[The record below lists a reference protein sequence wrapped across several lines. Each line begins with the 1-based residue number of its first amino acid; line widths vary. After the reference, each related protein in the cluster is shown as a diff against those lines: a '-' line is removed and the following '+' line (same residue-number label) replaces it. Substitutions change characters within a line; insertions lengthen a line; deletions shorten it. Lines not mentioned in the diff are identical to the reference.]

1 MKEMNCKSVLYSV
14 LFCLLIVLFAC
25 DEDKNN
31 LIPSGYLYLNVEED
45 ATLHTKA
52 QTGVT
57 FESLRVDVL
66 DMNRDTV
73 NTYKDYLSDVKDQ
86 RMTLPVGKYIVA
98 VSSNHT
104 GEAGWETPLYRGEEE
119 VEVKQGEITSAQ
131 VVCKITNTKV
141 SVLYADTL
149 KTVFSHYGTTV
160 SNSSG
165 SLTFTRDE
173 YRSGYFTPEELTV
186 SLRLVNR
193 DGNEFVIRKIY
204 PDIKPQ
210 YHYKFK
216 FDLADESE
224 DKEAGA
230 DFGIEIDS
238 TYEEIQY
245 NIFIK
250 EEESLFGKGVPKLK
264 LTGFGEEDGEIKS
277 LSWKPLKNGEQQPLP
292 DPAPQ
297 LILDVPTGIQ
307 EVKIDVNSARFS
319 SDDLNIDKSVEEEQ
333 VIELNELLE
342 KAYSWSDLKAPET
355 HTFAISVLDNLNQE
369 ATIAFSLVIAPDL
382 PAETDD
388 ANAFAT
394 FAFLKGSSDEK
405 ENVRFKYWEKSA
417 GEGSAQEIPANANGD
432 GSFEQVIKDLKPN
445 TEYCYQALAGE
456 DVEGNVKE
464 FITEDTEELP
474 NGNFEKWINKSWPI
488 PTDNESNAFWGSGN
502 NTYAKTLLT
511 EEANGYKGKA
521 AKMSSMRPPQ
531 LFGAPP
537 LGAGNLVTG
546 DFETVGTTG
555 GKITFNRKF
564 SARPTKLKGYFKYEP
579 GNVDSPGTVKFPSGK
594 TVEVENGKED
604 ECTIYIALSKEEYV
618 VNTTDKTTLFDLD
631 MPAFKKRIIAYAE
644 LPNDLCG
651 KTSGYKEFELTLNYL
666 QPDYTGQYYIAIVCS
681 AAKYGD
687 YFIGSTSSVMYVDEF
702 ELDYEYDENCF
713 NNE

>member
-1 MKEMNCKSVLYSV
+1 MKGIKYKSVLYSF
-14 LFCLLIVLFAC
+14 LSCLLIVLFAC
-25 DEDKNN
+25 EEDKNN
-31 LIPSGYLYLNVEED
+31 LIPSGYLYLNVEGD

-73 NTYKDYLSDVKDQ
+73 NIYKDYLSDVKDQ
-86 RMTLPVGKYIVA
+86 RMTLPVGKYIVS

-141 SVLYADTL
+141 SVLYSENMKDY
-149 KTVFSHYGTTV
+149 FSHYGTTV

-186 SLRLVNR
+186 SLKLVNR

-216 FDLADESE
+216 FDLADEGE

-238 TYEEIQY
+238 TNYEEIQY

-264 LTGFGEEDGEIKS
+264 LTGFGEEDGENKS

-297 LILDVPTGIQ
+297 LTLDVPTGIQ

-319 SDDLNIDKSVEEEQ
+319 STDLNIDKSVEGEQ
-333 VIELNELLE
+333 VVELNELL
-342 KAYSWSDLKAPET
+342 KNAYSWSDLKAPET
-355 HTFAISVLDNLNQE
+355 HSFAIRVLDSLNQE
-369 ATIAFSLVIAPDL
+369 AAIDFSLIIAPDL

-405 ENVRFKYWEKSA
+405 ENVRFKYWEKSV
-417 GEGSAQEIPANANGD
+417 GVGSAQEISANANGD

-464 FITEDTEELP
+464 FITADTPIVP
-474 NGNFEKWINKSWPI
+474 NLNFDNWYKDGKSWYANL
-488 PTDNESNAFWGSGN
+488 DLSGN
-502 NTYAKTLLT
+502 YFWDSGNKGANTLSAVNPTSP
-511 EEANGYKGKA
+511 EEIVVIKGKA
-521 AKMSSMRPPQ
+521 ARLESKEVAGVFAAGSLYTGTFGKVEGLSGASLNFGRPY
-531 LFGAPP
+531 
-537 LGAGNLVTG
+537 TG
-546 DFETVGTTG
+546 C
-555 GKITFNRKF
+555 
-564 SARPTKLKGYFKYEP
+564 PTKLTGYYKYIPKEIKKGEHGELKP
-579 GNVDSPGTVKFPSGK
+579 GSMDK
-594 TVEVENGKED
+594 
-604 ECTIYIALSKEEYV
+604 CIIYIVLCDWTAPFTVNTKTETFVDLSAPYVLAYGELSDAEASLTMEEYQKFEI
-618 VNTTDKTTLFDLD
+618 DIKYRDI
-631 MPAFKKRIIAYAE
+631 KKK
-644 LPNDLCG
+644 P
-651 KTSGYKEFELTLNYL
+651 T
-666 QPDYTGQYYIAIVCS
+666 YILIVAS
-681 AAKYGD
+681 SSKYGD
-687 YFIGSTSSVMYVDEF
+687 YFTGGVGSTLYLDEF
-702 ELDYEYDENCF
+702 ELSFDY
-713 NNE
+713 NNKSFE

>member
-1 MKEMNCKSVLYSV
+1 MKEIKYKSVLYSF
-14 LFCLLIVLFAC
+14 LSCLLIVLFAC
-25 DEDKNN
+25 EEDKNS
-31 LIPSGYLYLNVEED
+31 LIPSGYLYLNVEGD
-45 ATLHTKA
+45 ATLYTKA
-52 QTGVT
+52 QTGAT

-98 VSSNHT
+98 VSSNHI

-119 VEVKQGEITSAQ
+119 VEVKQGEITSTQ

-141 SVLYADTL
+141 SVLYSENM
-149 KTVFSHYGTTV
+149 KNYFSHYGTTV

-186 SLRLVNR
+186 SLKLVNR

-204 PDIKPQ
+204 PDVKPQ

-216 FDLADESE
+216 FDLANEGE

-238 TYEEIQY
+238 TNCEEIQY

-250 EEESLFGKGVPKLK
+250 EEESLFGKDVPKLK
-264 LTGFGEEDGEIKS
+264 LSGFGEEDGDNKS

-297 LILDVPTGIQ
+297 LTLNVPTGIQ

-319 SDDLNIDKSVEEEQ
+319 STDLNIDKSVEGEQ
-333 VIELNELLE
+333 VIELNELL
-342 KAYSWSDLKAPET
+342 KNAYSWSDLKAPEI
-355 HTFAISVLDNLNQE
+355 HSFAIRVLDNLNQE
-369 ATIAFSLVIAPDL
+369 AAIDFSLIIAPDL

-405 ENVRFKYWEKSA
+405 ENVRFKYWEKSV
-417 GEGSAQEIPANANGD
+417 GVGSAQEISANANGD
-432 GSFEQVIKDLKPN
+432 GSFEQVIKSLKPN

-464 FITEDTEELP
+464 FVTADTPIVP
-474 NGNFEKWINKSWPI
+474 NLNFDNWCKDGKSWYANL
-488 PTDNESNAFWGSGN
+488 DLSGN
-502 NTYAKTLLT
+502 YFWDSGNKGANTLSAVNPTSP
-511 EEANGYKGKA
+511 EETAVIKGKA
-521 AKMSSMRPPQ
+521 AHLESKEVLGIFAAGSLYTGTFGKVEGTSGASLNFGRPY
-531 LFGAPP
+531 
-537 LGAGNLVTG
+537 TG
-546 DFETVGTTG
+546 C
-555 GKITFNRKF
+555 
-564 SARPTKLKGYFKYEP
+564 PTKLTGYYKYIPKEINKGEHGELKQ
-579 GNVDSPGTVKFPSGK
+579 GSKDKCS
-594 TVEVENGKED
+594 
-604 ECTIYIALSKEEYV
+604 IYIVLCDWTAPFT
-618 VNTTDKTTLFDLD
+618 VNTKTGTFVDFSASYVLAYGELSDAEASRTMDEYQKFEIDIKYRNI
-631 MPAFKKRIIAYAE
+631 KKK
-644 LPNDLCG
+644 P
-651 KTSGYKEFELTLNYL
+651 T
-666 QPDYTGQYYIAIVCS
+666 YILIVAS
-681 AAKYGD
+681 SSKYGD
-687 YFIGSTSSVMYVDEF
+687 YFTGGVGSTLYLDEF
-702 ELDYEYDENCF
+702 ELSFDY
-713 NNE
+713 NNESFE

>member
-1 MKEMNCKSVLYSV
+1 MKEIKYKSVLYSF
-14 LFCLLIVLFAC
+14 LSCLLIVLFAC
-25 DEDKNN
+25 EEDKNS
-31 LIPSGYLYLNVEED
+31 LIPSGYLYLNVEGD

-66 DMNRDTV
+66 DMNRDTA

-119 VEVKQGEITSAQ
+119 VEVKQGEIISAQ

-141 SVLYADTL
+141 SVLYSENM
-149 KTVFSHYGTTV
+149 KNYFSHYGTTV

-186 SLRLVNR
+186 SLKLVNR

-204 PDIKPQ
+204 PDVKPQ

-216 FDLADESE
+216 FDLANEGE

-238 TYEEIQY
+238 TNCEEIQY

-250 EEESLFGKGVPKLK
+250 EEESLFGKDVPKLK
-264 LTGFGEEDGEIKS
+264 LSGFGEEDGDNKS

-297 LILDVPTGIQ
+297 LTLNVPTGIQ

-319 SDDLNIDKSVEEEQ
+319 STDLNIDKSVEGEQ
-333 VIELNELLE
+333 VIELNELL
-342 KAYSWSDLKAPET
+342 KNAYSWSDLKAPET
-355 HTFAISVLDNLNQE
+355 HSFAIRVLDNLNQE
-369 ATIAFSLVIAPDL
+369 AAIDFSLIIAPDL

-405 ENVRFKYWEKSA
+405 ANVRFKYWEKSA
-417 GEGSAQEIPANANGD
+417 GVGSAQEIPANANGD
-432 GSFEQVIKDLKPN
+432 GSFEQVIKSLKPN

-464 FITEDTEELP
+464 FITEKAIVLP
-474 NGNFEKWINKSWPI
+474 GGSFDEWDGNTPKASVNP
-488 PTDNESNAFWGSGN
+488 FWSSGN
-502 NTYAKTLLT
+502 NIAISDLLSKTDDIQILQGNQYA
-511 EEANGYKGKA
+511 ANLQSTSALNKFA
-521 AKMSSMRPPQ
+521 
-531 LFGAPP
+531 
-537 LGAGNLVTG
+537 AGNLFTG
-546 DFETVGTTG
+546 DFDLKITTQVGT
-555 GKITFNRKF
+555 ITFGRLFN
-564 SARPTKLKGYFKYEP
+564 SRPTKLKGYYKYSPGDIDYSGSITTPSGEKIDVSGVDTCSVYIALVKDKYTIRTDQTNTFFDLKSKWFKENVIAHAELPADKCKSTDGKYEP
-579 GNVDSPGTVKFPSGK
+579 
-594 TVEVENGKED
+594 
-604 ECTIYIALSKEEYV
+604 
-618 VNTTDKTTLFDLD
+618 
-631 MPAFKKRIIAYAE
+631 
-644 LPNDLCG
+644 
-651 KTSGYKEFELTLNYL
+651 FELTLNYFD
-666 QPDYTGQYYIAIVCS
+666 PEHTGPFYIVIVCS
-681 AAKYGD
+681 SSKYGD
-687 YFIGSTSSVMYVDEF
+687 YFKGSTKSNLKLDEF

>member
-1 MKEMNCKSVLYSV
+1 MKIREYIAYS
-14 LFCLLIVLFAC
+14 LFVWISLFLSC
-25 DEDKNN
+25 SEDKHS
-31 LIPSGYLYLNVEED
+31 LCPTGILYLNVQED

-264 LTGFGEEDGEIKS
+264 LTGFGEEAGENKS
-277 LSWKPLKNGEQQPLP
+277 LSWKPLKNGERQPLP

-297 LILDVPTGIQ
+297 LTLNVPTGIQ
-307 EVKIDVNSARFS
+307 DIKVDVNSARFT
-319 SDDLNIDKSVEEEQ
+319 SDDLHINKSVEGEQ
-333 VIELNELLE
+333 VIDLNNLLQQAYEWTELTTQ
-342 KAYSWSDLKAPET
+342 ET
-355 HTFAISVLDNLNQE
+355 HSFAVRVLDNLNQE
-369 ATIAFSLVIAPDL
+369 AAIAFSLITAPDL
-382 PAETDD
+382 PATTYD
-388 ANAFAT
+388 ANAFST
-394 FAFLKGSSDEK
+394 FAFLKGSSDET

-417 GEGSAQEIPANANGD
+417 GASSAQEVSANPNGD
-432 GSFEQVIKDLKPN
+432 GSFAQVIKNLKPD
-445 TEYCYQALAGE
+445 TEYCCQALAGE
-456 DVEGNVKE
+456 DVEGDIKE
-464 FITEDTEELP
+464 FTTEKATKLP
-474 NGNFEKWINKSWPI
+474 GGNFDEWDGNTP
-488 PTDNESNAFWGSGN
+488 NASSVSPFWGSGN
-502 NTYAKTLLT
+502 NDFTKSLLSPT
-511 EEANGYKGKA
+511 SDFVKNIEGNKQAANLQSTSA
-521 AKMSSMRPPQ
+521 FSTFA
-531 LFGAPP
+531 
-537 LGAGNLVTG
+537 AGNLFTG
-546 DFETVGTTG
+546 DFKLDGMTG
-555 GKITFNRKF
+555 EITFGRSFN
-564 SARPTKLKGYFKYEP
+564 SRPTKLKGYYKYFP
-579 GNVDSPGTVKFPSGK
+579 GEIKNSGSITTPSGVK
-594 TVEVENGKED
+594 IDVSGVDTCSV
-604 ECTIYIALSKEEYV
+604 YIALVKNKYTIRTD
-618 VNTTDKTTLFDLD
+618 NTNSFFDLNSSL
-631 MPAFKKRIIAYAE
+631 FKENVIAHAE
-644 LPNDLCG
+644 LPAEECG
-651 KTSGYKEFELTLNYL
+651 TTNGEYKSFELTLNYF
-666 QPDYTGQYYIAIVCS
+666 QPDYTGNFFIVVVCS
-681 AAKYGD
+681 SSKYGD
-687 YFIGSTSSVMYVDEF
+687 YFKGSTKSNLKLDEF

-713 NNE
+713 NNK